1 MCGMYKGWMCA
12 EHMIGMCVCEACRW
26 CMCTVELHCCGCI
39 SQVGDV
45 FCKPFVIWHFVI
57 CEWPYMYM

>member
-1 MCGMYKGWMCA
+1 MRHVGAVW
-12 EHMIGMCVCEACRW
+12 
-26 CMCTVELHCCGCI
+26 VELHCCGCI

-45 FCKPFVIWHFVI
+45 FCKPVCDMAFVI